1 MTIHVIGA
9 GLAGLSAAVTLAAK
23 GERVILSEAA
33 RQPGGRCRSY
43 HDSQLDMV
51 IDNGNHLVLSGNQA
65 VIRYLRAIGATDRLT
80 GPDRAEYR
88 FLDRATDECWVLRP
102 SEGRIPWWVFD
113 QRRRVPG
120 TRLRDYMALAALTRS
135 RPDARIADVIDC
147 RGPLWERLLRPV
159 LVSVLNTAPE
169 EGSVA
174 LAGAVLRESLAK
186 GGAASRP
193 RIATPTLAAAFV
205 DPALDQL
212 HTAGAVV
219 RLDHRLRALHW
230 DGDRVTGLA
239 FGAETVVLGPDDA
252 LILAVPPWVA
262 AELLPGLTVPDAF
275 EPILNAHF
283 RIAPPPG
290 AAPMVGLIN
299 GTAEWVFAFQDRLSV
314 TVSAAGR
321 LMDIETEALTARLWQ
336 DVAAVYGLTG
346 PPPPSRIVKERRAT
360 FAATPA
366 QAARRPPART
376 RWPNLFLA
384 GDWTDTGLPATIEGA
399 LRSGEVAAGL
409 ASARIRAERVAA

>member
-1 MTIHVIGA
+1 MTVHIIGA
-9 GLAGLSAAVTLAAK
+9 GLAGLSAAVTLAGR

-43 HDSQLDMV
+43 HDGQLDMV

-65 VIRYLRAIGATDRLT
+65 VGRYLDAIGAADRLA

-88 FLDRATDECWVLRP
+88 FLDRRSGESWMLRP

-113 QRRRVPG
+113 RRRRVPG
-120 TRLRDYMALAALTRS
+120 TRLRDYLALAALTRG
-135 RPDARIADVIDC
+135 RPDARIADVIAC
-147 RGPLWERLLRPV
+147 HGPLWERLLRPV

-169 EGSVA
+169 DGSVA

-186 GGAASRP
+186 SGAASRP

-205 DPALDQL
+205 DPALDRL
-212 HTAGAVV
+212 RVAGAEV
-219 RLDHRLRALHW
+219 RLDHRLRALQW
-230 DGDRVTGLA
+230 DGERVAGLV
-239 FGAETVVLGPDDA
+239 FGDGAVALGPGDA

-262 AELLPGLTVPDAF
+262 AELLPGLIVPDVF

-283 RIAPPPG
+283 RIAPRPG
-290 AAPMVGLIN
+290 AAPMIGLVN
-299 GTAEWVFAFQDRLSV
+299 GTAEWVFAFHDRLSV
-314 TVSAAGR
+314 TISAAGR
-321 LMDIETEALTARLWQ
+321 LMEAEADALLARLWQ
-336 DVAAVYGLTG
+336 DVAAAHGLSG
-346 PPPPSRIVKERRAT
+346 PVPPGRIVKERRAT

-366 QAARRPPART
+366 QAARRPSART

-384 GDWTDTGLPATIEGA
+384 GDWIDTGLPATIEGA

-409 ASARIRAERVAA
+409 ASTRARAERVAA